1 MLVVSEKD
9 LEDDVEAGQGTPT
22 GAAGSESGAGVASG
36 ESVASPESPTGGSPE
51 TPTTELAKPEEGLQG
66 KGADGGHSEGQQP
79 LEKKVFSK
87 QQKIDHAF
95 AEIKAKSQR
104 RIQALEAQIA
114 ELKNQSGKAIPKKE
128 EFKSE
133 DEYFDARAE
142 AIQNKKALESKS
154 KELSE
159 EQSELNA
166 QREQEKFET
175 HYPTE
180 ENQKRFLEAWGIG
193 QSNGVV
199 KAIHENEVVSSFLG
213 DSDISPKLIEHF
225 CRKPEALQKILSIR
239 DVGRKQN
246 ELYSLEQRMKSFLRN
261 QNLKQPTPSK
271 QAPATPPA
279 KPTAD
284 NKPKIPILGSQQKA
298 QNNRSGDADD
308 FEKESD
314 IFDFV
319 RGK

>member
-36 ESVASPESPTGGSPE
+36 ESVVSPESPTGGSKE
-51 TPTTELAKPEEGLQG
+51 TPTAEPAKPEEAQQE
-66 KGADGGHSEGQQP
+66 KVSDGGHSEGQQP
-79 LEKKVFSK
+79 LEKKVFSN
-87 QQKIDHAF
+87 QEKINHAF

-104 RIQALEAQIA
+104 KIKAYETRIAELEAQLA
-114 ELKNQSGKAIPKKE
+114 KPVPAKGTFEN
-128 EFKSE
+128 E
-133 DEYFDARAE
+133 DDYFDVRA
-142 AIQNKKALESKS
+142 AHVQSVNALKATKQ
-154 KELSE
+154 ELTE

-180 ENQKRFLEAWGIG
+180 ESQKRFLEAWGIG

-261 QNLKQPTPSK
+261 QNSKQPAPSK
-271 QAPATPPA
+271 QAQATPPA